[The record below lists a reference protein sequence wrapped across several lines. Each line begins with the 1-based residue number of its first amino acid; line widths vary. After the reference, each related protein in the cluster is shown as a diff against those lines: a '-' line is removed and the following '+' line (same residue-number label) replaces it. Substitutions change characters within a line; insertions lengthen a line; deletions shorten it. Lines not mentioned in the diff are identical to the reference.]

1 MEKRE
6 PSYAVGRNV
15 NWYNY
20 YGEQCGGFLK
30 LKRELSHDPAIP
42 RLGVYPNRTII
53 EKDTCTPL
61 FISALF
67 AIAKTWKQRKCPS
80 RDEWVQKIKY
90 KVEH

>member
-15 NWYNY
+15 NWDNY

-42 RLGVYPNRTII
+42 LLGVYPNRTII
-53 EKDTCTPL
+53 EKDT
-61 FISALF
+61 
-67 AIAKTWKQRKCPS
+67 WKV
-80 RDEWVQKIKY
+80 RDMCNFSVDVWV
-90 KVEH
+90 E

>member
-15 NWYNY
+15 NWDNY

-42 RLGVYPNRTII
+42 LLGVYPNRTII

-67 AIAKTWKQRKCPS
+67 AIAKTWKQPRCPS
-80 RDEWVQKIKY
+80 ADKWIK
-90 KVEH
+90 KM